1 MQQLQRASLSQE
13 QRLSQKM
20 SPQLIQSVKLME
32 LPVADLRD
40 RIEEELERNP
50 ALEILEDKTLASLDT
65 MYKPRREE
73 YDYFEATS
81 DSGYVRSGRGEAAS
95 DERRQFI
102 EGALACGETLQEHLL
117 WQLRLQ
123 VTDGLTRFIGERLIQ
138 NIDNDGFSLEPHET
152 LFTKAE
158 GVTKAALEK
167 ALAAVRRLE
176 PAGCCTS
183 GYHEALAVQAGIMY
197 GGAVA
202 KNIERLIPC
211 LAELERG
218 KLQAAAL
225 KTGLCENEIATLFKK
240 LKKLSPFPG
249 RQWSSGNAGKTRF
262 VIPDIR
268 VIRKDGEFSIILN
281 DEEIPVLGIQPFFMK
296 RTTLKATG
304 LKRADRDFVR
314 ENVKEARWF
323 IQSINR
329 RNHTLLRV
337 ARAILEFQRGF
348 FTNGPKYLS
357 PLTLRDIASELN
369 VHETTVSRAANGK
382 YMQTEW
388 GVFEIR
394 HFFSNSISGKGS
406 SGSRYSQEGVKEMIR
421 EILKDESSRREG
433 RRLSD
438 LDIVRQ
444 LEKHGVKLARRT
456 VSKYR
461 NQLDLDSSYRR

>member
-1 MQQLQRASLSQE
+1 
-13 QRLSQKM
+13 M

-32 LPVADLRD
+32 LPVADLRG

-50 ALEILEDKTLASLDT
+50 ALEVLEDKALVSLDT

-95 DERRQFI
+95 DEWRQFV
-102 EGALACGETLQEHLL
+102 EGVLTRNETLQEHLL

-123 VTDGLTRFIGERLIQ
+123 VTDDMTRAAGERLIQ
-138 NIDNDGFSLEPHET
+138 NLDNDGFNLEPPES
-152 LFTKAE
+152 LFTKAD
-158 GVTKAALEK
+158 GIGGAALEK
-167 ALAAVRRLE
+167 ALNVVRRLE

-183 GYHEALAVQAGIMY
+183 GYGESLAIQAGIMY
-197 GGAVA
+197 GSGEA
-202 KNIERLIPC
+202 ERINRIIPC
-211 LAELERG
+211 LAEIERG

-225 KTGLCENEIATLFKK
+225 KTGLGEREIAALFEK
-240 LKKLSPFPG
+240 LKALSPFPG
-249 RQWSSGNAGKTRF
+249 RQWSDGGASRTRF
-262 VIPDIR
+262 VIPDVQVVR
-268 VIRKDGEFSIILN
+268 RDGEFSIILN
-281 DEEIPVLGIQPFFMK
+281 DEEIPVLGIQPFFIK
-296 RTTLKATG
+296 QTESKAG
-304 LKRADRDFVR
+304 LKGAARDFVR

-337 ARAILEFQRGF
+337 TRAILEFQRGF

-357 PLTLRDIASELN
+357 PLTLRDIASELD

-388 GVFEIR
+388 GIFEVR
-394 HFFSNSISGKGS
+394 HFFCNSISGKGS
-406 SGSRYSQEGVKEMIR
+406 SGSRYSREGVKEMIR
-421 EILKDESSRREG
+421 EMLEAEGSRREG

-461 NQLDLDSSYRR
+461 NQLDLESSYHR